1 MDYFNMSLESLQS
14 EIKMLQIKDSFQ
26 TENHIQSKTQNDI
39 LLLNT
44 DYFSD
49 LPDELLLIIISFIE
63 STNTYLALRAVC
75 KNFYRLLYKPLVF
88 ENKKIIQIIHF
99 KPEFIEITNPN
110 GLILEQYYHFNY
122 FNTYRII
129 YEFNRIY
136 KIITYTRNYIYI
148 HKYREGSIINQ
159 YKLDLNTLAITNTS
173 YPPLF

>member
-1 MDYFNMSLESLQS
+1 MDYFNVSLESIQS
-14 EIKMLQIKDSFQ
+14 QIK
-26 TENHIQSKTQNDI
+26 N
-39 LLLNT
+39 LNLHPHYKVANNCPPFP
-44 DYFSD
+44 DF
-49 LPDELLLIIISFIE
+49 PDEILLIIISFIND
-63 STNTYLALRAVC
+63 TNTYLALRRVS

-110 GLILEQYYHFNY
+110 GIILEQYYHFNY

-136 KIITYTRNYIYI
+136 KIISYTRNYIYI

-159 YKLDLNTLAITNTS
+159 YKLNLNTLAITNTT
-173 YPPLF
+173 YHPLF